1 MIPSSVPQVQKKCRK
16 NIQNENTKYIFYL
29 FAFVIFKREILTDVY
44 RARSPFLISIG
55 EMDLL
60 FCAVLLVMVLFLF
73 QKAAINNTLISK
85 ESLWFYVV

>member
-1 MIPSSVPQVQKKCRK
+1 MFPSSVAQVQKKCRK
-16 NIQNENTKYIFYL
+16 NIQNENTNTFFIYLHLFSKGKYWLMFT
-29 FAFVIFKREILTDVY
+29 EQ
-44 RARSPFLISIG
+44 RSPYLISIG

-60 FCAVLLVMVLFLF
+60 FCAVLLVTVLFLF